1 MKNFEKLF
9 RNTMLKGPD
18 DESNLGEEEKLEMKH
33 FNKRKQEI
41 LNSLNSQT
49 SGLALTVD
57 NI

>member
-41 LNSLNSQT
+41 LNSLNS
-49 SGLALTVD
+49 
-57 NI
+57 